1 VDWLDEKLDKIRL
14 LLHNLSLRKALFF
27 YITFCILSVILLS
40 LATQSLCS
48 RWVKFIWAQYTD
60 HDYHDLQNYVSYY
73 TEYFKL
79 TNLDRVIVEVIN
91 FVQSW
96 STFFYSICGII
107 EVSYL
112 FYHFKLK
119 EPLSI
124 LKEATDKVGNN
135 DLNIEIYYPC
145 KDEMGDLCNSFD
157 RMRRQLISNNQK
169 MWDMMEEQK
178 RLNAAFAHDL
188 RTPLTVLRGYTDFL
202 IEYVPE
208 GKIDEIK
215 LISTLSLMSNHIKR
229 LEQYSNTMKEID
241 SIEEIPIRQNPVDM
255 VTLAKKI
262 EDMVEVLNGKK
273 EITVKFLNQNQN
285 QNQYQY
291 QNQNQNPEDIGTIYL
306 DEAILMEVFENLM
319 SNALR
324 YANAEIEVIISL
336 NKEDG
341 QLLLSVAD
349 DGKGFSTKD
358 IQMATKPYYT
368 DSTMVKTSHFGIGL
382 YICKILCEKH
392 RGGINL
398 ANRIRKGAIITASF
412 SVAEMN

>member
-1 VDWLDEKLDKIRL
+1 M
-14 LLHNLSLRKALFF
+14 
-27 YITFCILSVILLS
+27 
-40 LATQSLCS
+40 
-48 RWVKFIWAQYTD
+48 
-60 HDYHDLQNYVSYY
+60 QNYVSYY

-79 TNLDRVIVEVIN
+79 TKLDRVIVEVIY

-188 RTPLTVLRGYTDFL
+188 RTPLTVLRGYSDFL
-202 IEYVPE
+202 MEYVPE
-208 GKIDEIK
+208 GKIDEKK
-215 LISTLSLMSNHIKR
+215 LISTLSLMSNHVKR
-229 LEQYSNTMKEID
+229 LEQYSNTMKEIN
-241 SIEEIPIRQNPVDM
+241 SIEEIPIHQNPVDM

-262 EDMVEVLNGKK
+262 EDMVEVLNGRK
-273 EITVKFLNQNQN
+273 EITVKFLNQNQ
-285 QNQYQY
+285 
-291 QNQNQNPEDIGTIYL
+291 EEIEMIYL
-306 DEAILMEVFENLM
+306 DEAVLMEVFENLM

-324 YANAEIEVIISL
+324 YACVEIEVIISL
-336 NKEDG
+336 NKEEG
-341 QLLLSVAD
+341 HLLLSVAD

-358 IQMATKPYYT
+358 IHMATKPYYT
-368 DSTMVKTSHFGIGL
+368 DSTMVKASHFGIGL

-398 ANRIRKGAIITASF
+398 ANRIRKGAIVTASF
-412 SVAEMN
+412 SVAEKN